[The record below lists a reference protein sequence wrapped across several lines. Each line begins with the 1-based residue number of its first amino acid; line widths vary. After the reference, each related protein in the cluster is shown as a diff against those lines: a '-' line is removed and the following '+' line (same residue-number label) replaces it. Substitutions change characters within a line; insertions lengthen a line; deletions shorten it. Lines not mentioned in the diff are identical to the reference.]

1 MNSAPAPNWY
11 PDPADPGRFRYWDG
25 VRWTE
30 HTAPATG
37 PQLGAEPALVVSPP
51 PPPAAVSP
59 AGPDRGAHPTSAP
72 GGNFPELPD
81 RSRKGL
87 FGSKKAVE
95 AELSELRQ
103 IVEGFGYAEREALQ
117 ADIGQLRAERDG
129 LSASA
134 ANLRAELAA
143 LEAQVVKSREEV
155 ILQEVGVYDYHHR
168 LEDAIAYKA
177 QLDNIRGRIREMSKK
192 DGGAVQGAT
201 NWTVDGSVVKGR
213 KMVNEVSKLLLRAYN
228 GEADVLVNKMR
239 PYKLDAAVD
248 RLNKARATIVRLG
261 QTMNITIAEPFH
273 RLRLEELRL
282 TADFLAK
289 KEEEKEAERA
299 ERERLRE
306 EARARKEFEDE
317 KARLFKEQAH
327 YATALQRMRE
337 TGTPEEIAAAEAKL
351 AEIGDA
357 IQGVEERE
365 ANIRAGYV
373 YVISNFGAFGP
384 HVVKIGMTR
393 RLEPMDR
400 IRELGDA
407 SVPFR
412 YDVHALVFSEDAVS
426 LEGRLHQTL
435 AERRL
440 NRVNLRREFFYATPA
455 EVRDLLTQAD
465 GSLLEFVE
473 APEADEWHQSEN
485 SRRHAGVVTPGLV
498 DVTTSVAAVEGQ
510 TTDSAAPPPPPPPTD

>member
-1 MNSAPAPNWY
+1 L
-11 PDPADPGRFRYWDG
+11 PG
-25 VRWTE
+25 
-30 HTAPATG
+30 
-37 PQLGAEPALVVSPP
+37 
-51 PPPAAVSP
+51 
-59 AGPDRGAHPTSAP
+59 
-72 GGNFPELPD
+72 

-103 IVEGFGYAEREALQ
+103 LVEGFGYAEREALQ
-117 ADIGQLRAERDG
+117 AEIGQLRAERDG
-129 LSASA
+129 FSASA

-143 LEAQVVKSREEV
+143 LEAQIVKSREEV

-168 LEDAIAYKA
+168 LEDAVAYKA
-177 QLDNIRGRIREMSKK
+177 ELDNIRGRIREMSKK

-337 TGTPEEIAAAEAKL
+337 GGTPEEIAAAEAKL

-373 YVISNFGAFGP
+373 YVISNFGAFGR

-426 LEGRLHQTL
+426 LEGRLHQAL

-485 SRRHAGVVTPGLV
+485 SRRHAGIVTPGLV

-510 TTDSAAPPPPPPPTD
+510 TTNPPAPPPPSQPTG